1 MRQTREIKS
10 KKDIK
15 MSTQE
20 FGFKEAQLLLSQ
32 IIHDLISLFTSL
44 SAGIDFAQDT
54 QGEVWEL
61 VKKTKDQMYAQIS
74 LFRFVF
80 GAGEGNLQDANKIID
95 HFGKAFDVEIKGT
108 IKEYPK
114 IWLALTLW
122 LVKQI
127 KIRQGSILTFET
139 KKIILSSTHLIR
151 SCEQDDIVKGVRRF
165 HSCQESYAGYS
176 ACLLFM
182 DNKALFISRSSTEV
196 SIELDLDPSDPKN
209 LRS

>member
-1 MRQTREIKS
+1 M
-10 KKDIK
+10 K

-32 IIHDLISLFTSL
+32 IIHDVISLFISL

-54 QGEVWEL
+54 QGDAWDL

-80 GAGEGNLQDANKIID
+80 GSGEGNLQDANKIID
-95 HFGKAFDVEIKGT
+95 HFGKAFGIDIKGT
-108 IKEYPK
+108 IKESPK

-127 KIRQGSILTFET
+127 KSRQGALLTFDA
-139 KKIILSSTHLIR
+139 KKVILSSAHFI
-151 SCEQDDIVKGVRRF
+151 SSVDQDEVLKGMRRF
-165 HSCQESYAGYS
+165 HSCQESYAAYS
-176 ACLLFM
+176 ACLLFTSH
-182 DNKALFISRSSTEV
+182 KALFISRSSTEV
-196 SIELDLDPSDPKN
+196 SIELGLADPSDPKN
-209 LRS
+209 LQS